1 MIESCIENND
11 VLSRKNLMKNL
22 NKLHVKKT
30 KIIHFDIKNN
40 DDDKIVFY
48 ASGQVGNYRIFIT
61 IIESLRW
68 RWEFKVNRNSN

>member
-40 DDDKIVFY
+40 DDDKIVFLCEWTSRKLSDIHY
-48 ASGQVGNYRIFIT
+48 Y
-61 IIESLRW
+61 
-68 RWEFKVNRNSN
+68 NRKFAMEMGI